1 MPDLT
6 SAFRP
11 YLPTIHISV
20 RSGVL
25 YSGPCHIWAA
35 SLTLLPPDQKYN
47 SLGALSDSWLIAPSW
62 LHWESGAVFV
72 SLRYRQSIILQPPL
86 WWELAVALNP
96 ILRSRSSRFLIMSYS
111 NISKSFCQRLIYII
125 NATDINITSTPN
137 PIPIQSPSRKALASR
152 SILGKNLISI
162 SLIQVYIPNITG
174 CQGIVKCFFKIIS
187 KYAEKMP
194 IGHRL

>member
-1 MPDLT
+1 MSFWAL
-6 SAFRP
+6 
-11 YLPTIHISV
+11 
-20 RSGVL
+20 SGHHPLSCV
-25 YSGPCHIWAA
+25 PHAI
-35 SLTLLPPDQKYN
+35 PPDQKYN
-47 SLGALSDSWLIAPSW
+47 SLEALCDSLLIAPSL
-62 LHWESGAVFV
+62 LHRESGAVSRPIPSQLMMPYWFSG
-72 SLRYRQSIILQPPL
+72 SLSLLYQHILLQPPL

-111 NISKSFCQRLIYII
+111 NISKRFCQRLIYII

-174 CQGIVKCFFKIIS
+174 CQGIVKAYFKLFLIYFG
-187 KYAEKMP
+187 KCWGFE
-194 IGHRL
+194 R